1 MGKDAG
7 RNPNLSLFARGP
19 AGRDDLPPLD
29 WPPAARFPLNLENAS
44 VAEVVEADLLAS
56 QSPLIVTG
64 FAALDRL
71 IDFVAQCPDTSTVRI
86 LLGTEPF
93 ESRRESYQLGHH
105 SFTREVEKYWLERGI
120 SLLLSAKLIV
130 CIERLRSGRVHARY
144 LAGSQRLHAKIY
156 VGDEAASLGS
166 SNFTYPGMQG
176 QHEANTRFSRKKDAS
191 RYQETVTIAENYW
204 QLGRDYNDK
213 LIALLERLL
222 QVVPWRE
229 ALARA
234 CAELLEG
241 EWAQEYLERDNLTD
255 TESLWPSQRKGIAQA
270 LYILD
275 NHGSVLVADATGSGK
290 TRMGVHLIGAVRDH
304 IVRSNRLRQ
313 GTAIMISPPT
323 VRDSWNMEAMRAAT
337 AMQVYS
343 HGDLSHAKSRG
354 HDLTIESLR
363 RAQILC
369 VDEGHNFLNM
379 GSARTQH
386 LLRNMADHVLLFTAT
401 PINKSASD
409 LLRIANMLGADNLD
423 ESTLKAFKQMLGVG
437 RLSRALTEPEIK
449 QLREEINRFTV
460 RRTKRQLNQMVE
472 EQPDKYRDHTG
483 RLCRYPEHLPRIYS
497 LHESQAD
504 RGLAAEI
511 RELASQLYAVSHFVK
526 PIEMPDVLRAQGV
539 SEDQYLR
546 GRLNSAR
553 KIAAY
558 IIMSSLRSSRLALA
572 EHVEGTR
579 KAVDDFGLTKFK
591 KQNASVGAIE
601 KLQKI
606 RGTLPENRLSVPL
619 PTWLSNQEDH
629 EAACS
634 HDWKIYKQIYGLLK
648 KMSSGREHAKADHLK
663 ALLGKNHLVLA
674 FDSRPITLAYIEQLI
689 KAGGGKIEVITATGE
704 NQDKKRLMI
713 EVFKHGS
720 TRKNLIGLCS
730 DSLSEGVNLQQA
742 SVIVHLDMPSVVRIA
757 EQRVGRVDR
766 MDSPHDSIEAWWP
779 DDAEEF
785 AVSSDDRFIERYE
798 TVDSLLG
805 SNMPLPAEML
815 DHRRHPLS
823 AAEMLAEYEAK
834 MGVEE
839 WDGITD
845 AFNPVRQLV
854 EGSSAIVTPDVY
866 AAYRHVKT
874 RVLSRVSLVRARS
887 PWAFFCLSAGSFA
900 TPRWLMLPSRSAKA
914 IHELEYI
921 ALALRDRLTEDVDDL
936 IMDEHASKYLDAFI
950 GQLSQAERSLLPR
963 RKQRALEEMQ
973 HVLEKY
979 AAIASTRGDQERVDA
994 YMELLEAITKPLP
1007 EYQPNWDEVAARW
1020 LDLVRPIWHEKL
1032 QTAKAKLLVLRDIRK
1047 DLIEREAEVGGDVL
1061 KVFSDFPRQQR
1072 LDERIIACII
1082 GVPL

>member
-1 MGKDAG
+1 
-7 RNPNLSLFARGP
+7 
-19 AGRDDLPPLD
+19 
-29 WPPAARFPLNLENAS
+29 
-44 VAEVVEADLLAS
+44 
-56 QSPLIVTG
+56 
-64 FAALDRL
+64 
-71 IDFVAQCPDTSTVRI
+71 
-86 LLGTEPF
+86 
-93 ESRRESYQLGHH
+93 
-105 SFTREVEKYWLERGI
+105 
-120 SLLLSAKLIV
+120 
-130 CIERLRSGRVHARY
+130 
-144 LAGSQRLHAKIY
+144 
-156 VGDEAASLGS
+156 
-166 SNFTYPGMQG
+166 
-176 QHEANTRFSRKKDAS
+176 
-191 RYQETVTIAENYW
+191 
-204 QLGRDYNDK
+204 
-213 LIALLERLL
+213 
-222 QVVPWRE
+222 
-229 ALARA
+229 
-234 CAELLEG
+234 
-241 EWAQEYLERDNLTD
+241 
-255 TESLWPSQRKGIAQA
+255 
-270 LYILD
+270 
-275 NHGSVLVADATGSGK
+275 
-290 TRMGVHLIGAVRDH
+290 
-304 IVRSNRLRQ
+304 
-313 GTAIMISPPT
+313 
-323 VRDSWNMEAMRAAT
+323 
-337 AMQVYS
+337 
-343 HGDLSHAKSRG
+343 
-354 HDLTIESLR
+354 
-363 RAQILC
+363 
-369 VDEGHNFLNM
+369 
-379 GSARTQH
+379 
-386 LLRNMADHVLLFTAT
+386 
-401 PINKSASD
+401 
-409 LLRIANMLGADNLD
+409 
-423 ESTLKAFKQMLGVG
+423 
-437 RLSRALTEPEIK
+437 
-449 QLREEINRFTV
+449 
-460 RRTKRQLNQMVE
+460 
-472 EQPDKYRDHTG
+472 
-483 RLCRYPEHLPRIYS
+483 
-497 LHESQAD
+497 
-504 RGLAAEI
+504 
-511 RELASQLYAVSHFVK
+511 
-526 PIEMPDVLRAQGV
+526 
-539 SEDQYLR
+539 
-546 GRLNSAR
+546 
-553 KIAAY
+553 
-558 IIMSSLRSSRLALA
+558 LA

-579 KAVDDFGLTKFK
+579 KAVDDFGLAKFK